1 MRTVV
6 GVPLFL
12 LLLWTA
18 RPAAAQPWD
27 WPAPGNAPAGFSR
40 QLAELDP
47 ATIES
52 LATAQAALVK
62 GLDAWGPED
71 AEDAFRAFWAFYR
84 RVVRFHDPSIDT
96 PELVGFLSTLCDGR
110 ACGYYMVR
118 ALEASTDPA
127 VLQAL
132 AENQRLLAPAS
143 TLRRAGVEV
152 VYGEGNLYRAED
164 GAFLASLA
172 RGLPAGPFRE
182 FVDFYASESA
192 IFASDAA
199 IVVPWP
205 ELGQRLARW
214 ETFARTHPN
223 LPETKGVVTP
233 ETGRLREFFVCGV
246 SNTPT
251 YEPPGGA
258 RRTINPRVLEAYEQF
273 AEGNPASETT
283 PLLRNILEHLART
296 RGVLDEPLREYI
308 RTTLGSARTN
318 CEPVRRG

>member
-1 MRTVV
+1 MRTNV
-6 GVPLFL
+6 GVPVLL

-18 RPAAAQPWD
+18 RPAAAQLWD
-27 WPAPGNAPAGFSR
+27 WPAAGDAPAGFSR

-47 ATIES
+47 VRVES
-52 LATAQAALVK
+52 LATAHAALVK

-71 AEDAFRAFWAFYR
+71 AEHAFRAFLAFYR
-84 RVVRFHDPSIDT
+84 RVVRSHDPSIDT
-96 PELVGFLSTLCDGR
+96 PELVGFLSKLCDGR

-132 AENQRLLAPAS
+132 AEHQRLLAPAR
-143 TLRRAGVEV
+143 TLRSAGIEV

-164 GAFLASLA
+164 GAFLSSLA
-172 RGLPAGPFRE
+172 RRLPAGPFRE
-182 FVDFYASESA
+182 FVESYSSEST
-192 IFASDAA
+192 IFVSDAA

-223 LPETKGVVTP
+223 LPETKAVVTP

-246 SNTPT
+246 SNTPA

-258 RRTINPRVLEAYEQF
+258 LRTIEPRVLEAYEQF
-273 AEGNPASETT
+273 VAANPASATT
-283 PLLRNILEHLART
+283 ALLRDVLEHLART

-308 RTTLGSARTN
+308 RTALGSARTN
-318 CEPVRRG
+318 CERR